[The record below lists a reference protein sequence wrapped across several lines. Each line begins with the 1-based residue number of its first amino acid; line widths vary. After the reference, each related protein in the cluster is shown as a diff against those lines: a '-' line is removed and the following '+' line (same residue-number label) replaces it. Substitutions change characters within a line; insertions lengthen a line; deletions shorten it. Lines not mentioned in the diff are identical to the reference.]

1 MCLTKH
7 NSEKDPICFK
17 TKPKHYVCAG
27 HRLEPKKINT
37 HMSIAVIS
45 RGRDYIVSK
54 EKDAS
59 AYLQGK

>member
-7 NSEKDPICFK
+7 NTEKEPICLE

-37 HMSIAVIS
+37 HVSIAVIS
-45 RGRDYIVSK
+45 RGRDDTVSR
-54 EKDAS
+54 EKDS
-59 AYLQGK
+59 SSYLQGK